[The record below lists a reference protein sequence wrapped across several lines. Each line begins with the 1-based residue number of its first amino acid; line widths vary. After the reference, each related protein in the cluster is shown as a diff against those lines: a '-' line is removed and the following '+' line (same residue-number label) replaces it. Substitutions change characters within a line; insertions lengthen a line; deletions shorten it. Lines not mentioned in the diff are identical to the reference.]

1 MVRVRALLVLLRPGF
16 SKTNTMS
23 QKSENIRQAAR
34 KHCEEVILPNVDA
47 WESTTEYPREAAAA
61 AAGDGLLGLYC
72 PAEYGGQGLSFSE
85 GIPVYEELGRGAALH
100 GFTLSMQNAV
110 AHAVCSLGG
119 TALRDAWASRLT
131 SGASLGGFVI
141 TEPQSG
147 SDAAGLRT
155 RAEIKPDGSYTIN
168 GRKAWVS
175 LANVADIYLVVV
187 KTSDEPGHKD
197 IAMVAVPKDT
207 PGVRF
212 GEPYNKLVSP
222 FLPIADMFFENATV
236 PGDHVIL
243 PPGKGLSGSLT
254 AIDLARTSIAAG
266 CCGLMSAALDTAL
279 SYARDRRMFGRSEL
293 DFQGIQWMLADV
305 ATDLE
310 ASRLLYRDAAAKLG
324 TAEGRV
330 AAAHAK
336 RFAPDAA
343 VKATATCMQV
353 LGGSGLLAPYAL
365 ERMHRTAPAM
375 KVVDGTTEIQRVVI
389 ARALRKRAEGLP
401 ALPIPG
407 EKRGPALE

>member
-1 MVRVRALLVLLRPGF
+1 MCLGF
-16 SKTNTMS
+16 PKTNTMS

-85 GIPVYEELGRGAALH
+85 GIPVYEELGRGAALY

-110 AHAVCSLGG
+110 AHAVCGLGG